1 MTAELEGIIIGYN
14 FKDFVFDED
23 DRYYS
28 SKCGSKKAQKSKGK
42 LYLST
47 NLKYHQ
53 RVQNSL
59 LKKDR

>member
-47 NLKYHQ
+47 NLKYH
-53 RVQNSL
+53 
-59 LKKDR
+59 